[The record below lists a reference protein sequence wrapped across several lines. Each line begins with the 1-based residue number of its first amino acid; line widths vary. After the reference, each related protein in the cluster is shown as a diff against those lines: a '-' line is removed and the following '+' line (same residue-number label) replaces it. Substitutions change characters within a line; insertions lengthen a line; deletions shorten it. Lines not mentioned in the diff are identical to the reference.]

1 MQVCYFGTLLG
12 DKVFLVASVQICHLN
27 TLSSDKDDLFAQSA
41 LLEGKY
47 KFSKEDVSA
56 KDWPEYSFWEG
67 SLKRDEL

>member
-12 DKVFLVASVQICHLN
+12 DKVLLAASVQICHLN
-27 TLSSDKDDLFAQSA
+27 TLSDKDDLFAQSS

-56 KDWPEYSFWEG
+56 EDWPEYSFWKD

>member
-1 MQVCYFGTLLG
+1 M
-12 DKVFLVASVQICHLN
+12 QICHLN
-27 TLSSDKDDLFAQSA
+27 TLSSDKDDLFAQSS

-56 KDWPEYSFWEG
+56 EDWPEYSFWKD

>member
-1 MQVCYFGTLLG
+1 M
-12 DKVFLVASVQICHLN
+12 QICHLN

-47 KFSKEDVSA
+47 KFSKEDVSTE
-56 KDWPEYSFWEG
+56 DWPEYSFWEG